1 MQEAMR
7 TYLELALG
15 LTEAPRKRVKRAV
28 EDVVGRGGATAE
40 QARALTGDLLAMNS
54 ANRQALAKL
63 IRLEVDK
70 ALGKVGLATVEEVNE
85 LNARVRDL
93 ERQLRLAETRAAT
106 GPAANNPAA
115 TATTAPRKATKS
127 TAARPTASRPTATLP
142 EAGSTMQP
150 ARGAAK
156 KTAAQKTAAQT
167 TVAQKTVAQKTVAKK
182 AVAKK
187 APAARTATRKA
198 QP

>member
-15 LTEAPRKRVKRAV
+15 LTEAPRKRVKKVV

-40 QARALTGDLLAMNS
+40 QARALTGDLLAMNA
-54 ANRQALAKL
+54 ANRKALAKL
-63 IRLEVDK
+63 IRFEVDK
-70 ALGKVGLATVEEVNE
+70 ALGKVGLATAEEVNE
-85 LNARVRDL
+85 LTTRVRDL

-106 GPAANNPAA
+106 GPAETAPAKA
-115 TATTAPRKATKS
+115 TAPGRATK
-127 TAARPTASRPTATLP
+127 ATATLP
-142 EAGSTMQP
+142 EAGPTAPP
-150 ARGAAK
+150 ARK
-156 KTAAQKTAAQT
+156 
-167 TVAQKTVAQKTVAKK
+167 VAKK

-187 APAARTATRKA
+187 APAAKTATRKA

>member
-40 QARALTGDLLAMNS
+40 QARALTGDLMAMNS
-54 ANRQALAKL
+54 ANRRALAKL

-70 ALGKVGLATVEEVNE
+70 ALGKVGLATADEVNE
-85 LNARVRDL
+85 LTARVRDL
-93 ERQLRLAETRAAT
+93 ERQLRIAETRAAT
-106 GPAANNPAA
+106 GPAETGPGR
-115 TATTAPRKATKS
+115 TAPRKATRA
-127 TAARPTASRPTATLP
+127 TVTLP
-142 EAGSTMQP
+142 EAGSRTP
-150 ARGAAK
+150 AK
-156 KTAAQKTAAQT
+156 KS
-167 TVAQKTVAQKTVAKK
+167 VAKK
-182 AVAKK
+182 APAKGTPTKGTPTKEAPAKK

-198 QP
+198 

>member
-15 LTEAPRKRVKRAV
+15 ITEASRKRVKRVV

-40 QARALTGDLLAMNS
+40 QARMLTGDLLAMNL

-63 IRLEVDK
+63 IRFEVDK
-70 ALGKVGLATVEEVNE
+70 ALAKVGLATAEEVAE
-85 LNARVRDL
+85 LTARVRDL
-93 ERQLRLAETRAAT
+93 EAQLRVAEAKAAT
-106 GPAANNPAA
+106 GPG
-115 TATTAPRKATKS
+115 TASAPTR
-127 TAARPTASRPTATLP
+127 SRPTATLP
-142 EAGSTMQP
+142 EAGPTK
-150 ARGAAK
+150 R
-156 KTAAQKTAAQT
+156 
-167 TVAQKTVAQKTVAKK
+167 VAKK

-187 APAARTATRKA
+187 AVAAKAVAKQSPAAKTASTAPAKRAAAKKAPATKAAAKKATPTRKA

>member
-15 LTEAPRKRVKRAV
+15 LTEAPRKRVKRVV

-40 QARALTGDLLAMNS
+40 QARALTGDLLAMNL
-54 ANRQALAKL
+54 ANRKAMAKM
-63 IRLEVDK
+63 IRLEVDR
-70 ALGKVGLATVEEVNE
+70 ALGKVGLATADEVTE
-85 LNARVRDL
+85 LTARVREL

-106 GPAANNPAA
+106 GPAPTDSARAASPSAAAA
-115 TATTAPRKATKS
+115 TP
-127 TAARPTASRPTATLP
+127 TLP
-142 EAGSTMQP
+142 EAGSTTPP
-150 ARGAAK
+150 AGPTAKKTAAK
-156 KTAAQKTAAQT
+156 KTAAKKAAAKKTAAK
-167 TVAQKTVAQKTVAKK
+167 KTGAKK
-182 AVAKK
+182 TGANK

>member
-54 ANRQALAKL
+54 ANRKALAKL
-63 IRLEVDK
+63 VRLEVDK
-70 ALGKVGLATVEEVNE
+70 ALGKVGLATADEVNE
-85 LNARVRDL
+85 LTARVRDL
-93 ERQLRLAETRAAT
+93 ERQLRVAETRAAT
-106 GPAANNPAA
+106 GPAGTGAA
-115 TATTAPRKATKS
+115 TAAPRKATK
-127 TAARPTASRPTATLP
+127 ASATLP
-142 EAGSTMQP
+142 EAGSGTP
-150 ARGAAK
+150 AK
-156 KTAAQKTAAQT
+156 KT
-167 TVAQKTVAQKTVAKK
+167 VAKKAPAKK